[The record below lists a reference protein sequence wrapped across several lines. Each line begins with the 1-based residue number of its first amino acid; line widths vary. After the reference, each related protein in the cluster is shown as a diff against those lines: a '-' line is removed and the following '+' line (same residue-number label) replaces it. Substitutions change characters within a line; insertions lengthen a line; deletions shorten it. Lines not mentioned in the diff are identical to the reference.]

1 MKKEK
6 KNLHCASGPRFKDV
20 VRFWVGLQL
29 SDEDFQLNF
38 KSQKEKEVLQ
48 SQNEWD
54 SCSSPVQVHL
64 IMQIVTKQPWKSSL
78 EERSPFT
85 PLSSANKLCNSNVQM
100 EISL

>member
-29 SDEDFQLNF
+29 SDKDFQLNF

-48 SQNEWD
+48 SQNE
-54 SCSSPVQVHL
+54 
-64 IMQIVTKQPWKSSL
+64 
-78 EERSPFT
+78 
-85 PLSSANKLCNSNVQM
+85 
-100 EISL
+100 